1 MYSPSIPRRSARIAA
16 KLGVDLGKVG
26 DVAATVVA
34 SPRNPLCYKR
44 TQAGKRC
51 KLPSAFIDGL
61 CVVHSVNRV
70 PGKIFGKDMSMG
82 KRKRCGHIC
91 ALDEPR
97 CCACLD
103 KRTLNEITY
112 HYPRSAFEPV
122 VVDRSHGY
130 CPCCRKD

>member
-1 MYSPSIPRRSARIAA
+1 MSSPSMPRRSARIAA
-16 KLGVDLGKVG
+16 KLGMDLGKVS
-26 DVAATVVA
+26 DVVAVAA
-34 SPRNPLCYKR
+34 PRSIRCYKR
-44 TQAGKRC
+44 TLAGKRC

-82 KRKRCGHIC
+82 KKKRCGHIC

-103 KRTLNEITY
+103 KRALNEITY

-122 VVDRSHGY
+122 AVDRSHGY
-130 CPCCRKD
+130 CPCCRND